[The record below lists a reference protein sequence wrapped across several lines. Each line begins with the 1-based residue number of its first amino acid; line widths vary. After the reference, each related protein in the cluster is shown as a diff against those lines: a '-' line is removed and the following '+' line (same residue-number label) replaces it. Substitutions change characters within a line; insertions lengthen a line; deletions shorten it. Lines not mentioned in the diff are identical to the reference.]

1 MDEVQSGYVEIDIA
15 NTTGDLTL
23 PIRLTGDFQAPDR
36 YHLALEISGIKL
48 FEIIVIG
55 AGSYVKDL
63 TTGKWETRTELLTPF
78 TNLFA
83 YGAFN
88 TSFAPDVVAGFTLAG
103 AVLLDDEGV
112 YHLRGPVTGDAL
124 ADLLD
129 DSPVP
134 GRDGEVD
141 YWIGIEDS
149 LVRRVAIR
157 TEVPAG
163 PGGSASV
170 TEVIMTLS
178 GYGKPVDIEAPD
190 S

>member
-1 MDEVQSGYVEIDIA
+1 MAAVSSGYVEIDITA
-15 NTTGDLTL
+15 TNLS
-23 PIRLTGDFQAPDR
+23 IRVTGDFQAPDR
-36 YHLALEISGIKL
+36 YHLTLQIGQGGISIKL
-48 FEIIVIG
+48 EMITIG
-55 AGSYVKDL
+55 RENYIKNPL
-63 TTGKWETRTELLTPF
+63 TSLWETEALPLRPF
-78 TNLFA
+78 NDLFE

-88 TSFAPDVVAGFTLAG
+88 TDFDPDTVAGFNLVG
-103 AVLLDDEGV
+103 IVQLDDEHV

-129 DSPVP
+129 DSPVQ
-134 GRDGEVD
+134 GRHGEVD

-163 PGGSASV
+163 SDGSTSV
-170 TEVIMTLS
+170 TEVVMTLS
-178 GYGKPVDIEAPD
+178 DYGKPVDIEAPD